1 MAIFTTQKPT
11 LLFTTVDGK
20 GNKVDSSGTF
30 SITKNIDDKET
41 VILNGTF
48 ENGQG
53 FTDQLLEKITFIYI
67 FPNGCVGSLAKE
79 IGSNVRI
86 FSAVA
91 SIKRRKASLTSYLGK
106 KYPPRDV
113 EFPPK
118 DKF

>member
-53 FTDQLLEKITFIYI
+53 FTDQLLEKISCIYI
-67 FPNGCVGSLAKE
+67 FPNGYVGALSKN
-79 IGSNVRI
+79 IGENVSI
-86 FSAVA
+86 ISAESA
-91 SIKRRKASLTSYLGK
+91 IENTISSLTSYLGN
-106 KYPPRDV
+106 KY
-113 EFPPK
+113 PPK